1 MVYLLITSSTDR
13 FQTTMDN
20 SARSSDE
27 LTLLLFGTAA
37 VAKRVLLGPVP
48 LVPAHLIGP
57 VLGSATRTAA
67 LSLHVLTKKLEHKLS
82 ISLIS
87 IEKYADKLDAKM
99 HVSQYTAITSMQ
111 APFQPSQWTRKP
123 PSRHPASWGRT
134 WWGSPAV
141 LQPETSVSG
150 PFLRIR
156 EARSVHG

>member
-1 MVYLLITSSTDR
+1 
-13 FQTTMDN
+13 MDN

-37 VAKRVLLGPVP
+37 VARRVLLGPVP

-87 IEKYADKLDAKM
+87 IEKYADKLDACVTV
-99 HVSQYTAITSMQ
+99 HSSYLH
-111 APFQPSQWTRKP
+111 PS
-123 PSRHPASWGRT
+123 SLSAF
-134 WWGSPAV
+134 
-141 LQPETSVSG
+141 SVD
-150 PFLRIR
+150 
-156 EARSVHG
+156 A